1 MQSDRIMGGLR
12 FYDKKIQTTVSPIFE
27 KAAYT
32 LSIIIFL
39 CVNID
44 TAITQNCISINP
56 AMSRVI
62 LNQAPHPK
70 LPNNQDT
77 VSILCTR
84 TVIDV
89 DIVLDFIG
97 NTEKYFEDST
107 TLTATLSYKSS
118 TFILSYD
125 RSTNTLHLPNSQMNL
140 QDGLYT
146 LNVTAKDCP
155 PYNAPCTNCTLN
167 YAFYVAYTNALLFVD
182 IEPVPNPPVL
192 TCFPGDAVMLK
203 GSQPPSPAIKPQ
215 WARLVNSQFE
225 DIPGATSPTYSTSQ
239 AGTFRYTLT
248 GPMSCSGSNIIGVSP
263 AQLPEVAIQPG
274 TQTLIACKQKIIGV
288 STQNA
293 GGSDNTMFNW
303 TSGSNGIIVD
313 GDTTSS
319 PLIGAPGT
327 YTLVITRRDN
337 GCTAAATV
345 DLVAGNIPVI
355 STQITRE
362 PATGRLDCRL
372 TKIKLQATASQTPG
386 TSPFTYTWSDGT
398 TGSDLTVDAPGIYS
412 VTATATNS
420 GCQGAA
426 GLLIMQDVSKPSILI
441 MSPRDTI
448 CDNESVILT
457 ALTQEPV
464 LYLWD
469 DNTVNSTTT
478 VAPQMN
484 GVNKYTITITASDN
498 GCTNSA
504 EKEIV
509 QVDEPQVFCQETTLS
524 VINGEQGSLN
534 CTTSGDRLTWVA
546 SSTNVR
552 NIAAAGNGPV
562 LNQIFQLDN
571 IQTPGKVAYA
581 FYGVNAGCTSLRTD
595 ALVTVLPVTTDGIF
609 IPELITPNGDGLN
622 DTWEILLPET
632 VTSPETYTV
641 RLFNRNGAQVYE
653 NTLANNFDATPYPDG
668 AYYYIITTPGGETL
682 RGAVTILRRR

>member
-1 MQSDRIMGGLR
+1 MQP
-12 FYDKKIQTTVSPIFE
+12 TVSTFFK
-27 KAAYT
+27 KAAYS
-32 LSIIIFL
+32 LSISIFL
-39 CVNID
+39 CANFD
-44 TAITQNCISINP
+44 TAIAQNCIDINS

-70 LPNNQDT
+70 LPDNQDT
-77 VSILCTR
+77 VFILCTR
-84 TVIDV
+84 TVTDV
-89 DIVLDFIG
+89 DIVLDFKG
-97 NTEKYFEDST
+97 DTEKYLEDST
-107 TLTATLSYKSS
+107 TLTATLTYKSS

-125 RSTNTLHLPNSQMNL
+125 RNTNTLHLPNSQMNL

-146 LNVTAKDCP
+146 LNVTAKDCSP
-155 PYNAPCTNCTLN
+155 NNAACTNCALN
-167 YAFYVAYTNALLFVD
+167 YSFYVAYTNALLFVD

-192 TCFPGDAVMLK
+192 TCFPGDAVALN
-203 GSQPPSPAIKPQ
+203 GSVPPSPAIKPQ
-215 WARLVNSQFE
+215 WARLVNGQFV
-225 DIPGATSPTYSTSQ
+225 DIPGATMPTYLANQ
-239 AGTFRYTLT
+239 PGTFRYTLT

-263 AQLPEVAIQPG
+263 PQLPEVDVQPD
-274 TQTLIACKQKIIGV
+274 TQILNACKQKIIGV
-288 STQNA
+288 TTQNS
-293 GGSDNTMFNW
+293 GGSDNVMFNW
-303 TSGSNGIIVD
+303 STNSNGIIVD
-313 GDTTSS
+313 GETTSS
-319 PLIGAPGT
+319 PLAGAPGT
-327 YTLVITRRDN
+327 YTVIITRKDN

-372 TKIKLQATASQTPG
+372 TTIKLQATASQTPG
-386 TSPFTYTWSDGT
+386 SSPFTYTWSDGS
-398 TGSDLTVDAPGIYS
+398 TGTAINVDAPGIYS
-412 VTATATNS
+412 VTATATAS

-426 GLLIMQDVSKPSILI
+426 GLLITQDISKPTIAI
-441 MSPRDTI
+441 VSPRDTV

-457 ALTQEPV
+457 AITQEPV
-464 LYLWD
+464 VYLWY
-469 DNTVNSTTT
+469 DNTTSSTNTA
-478 VAPQMN
+478 APQTN
-484 GVNKYTITITASDN
+484 GANKYGVTVTAADN
-498 GCTNSA
+498 GCTNSVD
-504 EKEIV
+504 KEIV
-509 QVDEPQVFCQETTLS
+509 QVDEPQVFCQATTLS
-524 VINGEQGSLN
+524 VINGEQGTLD

-552 NIAAAGNGPV
+552 NIAAAGTGPV

-571 IQTPGKVAYA
+571 IQTPGKVAYT
-581 FYGVNAGCTSLRTD
+581 FYGANAGCTSLPMN

-632 VTSPETYTV
+632 VTNPEAYTI

-668 AYYYIITTPGGETL
+668 AYYYIITTPGGDTL

>member
-1 MQSDRIMGGLR
+1 MIALLKVSVFL
-12 FYDKKIQTTVSPIFE
+12 KKMQTTVSPIIE

-39 CVNID
+39 CTNID

-56 AMSRVI
+56 ALSRVI

-77 VSILCTR
+77 VFILCTR
-84 TVIDV
+84 TVTDF
-89 DIVLDFIG
+89 DLVLDFEG
-97 NTEKYFEDST
+97 STEKFFEDST
-107 TLTATLSYKSS
+107 TLTATLTYKSS

-125 RSTNTLHLPNSQMNL
+125 RNTNTLRLPNSQMNL
-140 QDGLYT
+140 QDGLYA

-155 PYNAPCTNCTLN
+155 PYNASCTNCTLN
-167 YAFYVAYTNALLFVD
+167 YSFYVAYTNALLFVD
-182 IEPVPNPPVL
+182 IEPVPDPPVL
-192 TCFPGDAVMLK
+192 TCFPGDAVVLN

-215 WARLVNSQFE
+215 WARLVNGQFV
-225 DIPGATSPTYSTSQ
+225 DIAGATSPTYSTSQ
-239 AGTFRYTLT
+239 PGTFRYTLT

-263 AQLPEVAIQPG
+263 PEMPEVAIQPDL
-274 TQTLIACKQKIIGV
+274 QTLNACKQKITGV
-288 STQNA
+288 STQNTGGA
-293 GGSDNTMFNW
+293 GNTMFNW
-303 TSGSNGIIVD
+303 TSGSTGIIVN
-313 GDTTSS
+313 GATTDS

-327 YTLVITRRDN
+327 YTLVITRIDN
-337 GCTAAATV
+337 GCTATANV
-345 DLVAGNIPVI
+345 ELVAGNIPVI

-372 TKIKLQATASQTPG
+372 KEIKLQATASQMPG
-386 TSPFTYTWSDGT
+386 TSPFTFTWSDGT
-398 TGSDLTVDAPGIYS
+398 TGPGLTVDAPGVYS

-426 GLLIMQDVSKPSILI
+426 GLLITQDISKPSISIL
-441 MSPRDTI
+441 SPRDTI
-448 CDNESVILT
+448 CANESIILT
-457 ALTQEPV
+457 AITQEPV

-469 DNTVNSTTT
+469 DNTTNSTNT
-478 VAPQMN
+478 VSPQVN
-484 GVNKYTITITASDN
+484 GANLYAITVTASDN

-504 EKEIV
+504 GKEIV
-509 QVDEPQVFCQETTLS
+509 QVDEPQVFCQETAVS
-524 VINGEQGSLN
+524 VINGEQASLS
-534 CTTSGDRLTWVA
+534 CTTSGDRLTWVTT
-546 SSTNVR
+546 STNVR
-552 NIAAAGNGPV
+552 NIAATGNGPV

-571 IQTPGKVAYA
+571 IQTPGKVAYTL
-581 FYGVNAGCTSLRTD
+581 YGINAGCTSLPSEV
-595 ALVTVLPVTTDGIF
+595 LVTVLPVTTDGIF

-632 VTSPETYTV
+632 ITNPEAYTV
-641 RLFNRNGAQVYE
+641 RLFNRNGALVYE

-668 AYYYIITTPGGETL
+668 AYYYIITIPDGETL

>member
-1 MQSDRIMGGLR
+1 M
-12 FYDKKIQTTVSPIFE
+12 KKKQTTVSPFLK
-27 KAAYT
+27 KAAFT
-32 LSIIIFL
+32 IAILILPGIT
-39 CVNID
+39 ID
-44 TAITQNCISINP
+44 SAIAQDCISVNT

-70 LPNNQDT
+70 LANNQDT
-77 VSILCTR
+77 VTILCTR
-84 TVIDV
+84 TVTDV
-89 DIVLDFIG
+89 DIVLAFKG

-107 TLTATLSYKSS
+107 TLTATLTYKSS
-118 TFILSYD
+118 TFILTYD
-125 RSTNTLHLPNSQMNL
+125 QNSNTLHLPNSQMNL

-146 LNVTAKDCP
+146 LNVTAKDCSA
-155 PYNAPCTNCTLN
+155 YNAACTNCVLN
-167 YAFYVAYTNALLFVD
+167 YVFYVQYTNALLFVD

-192 TCFPGDAVMLK
+192 SCFPGDAVILN

-215 WARLVNSQFE
+215 WARLVSGQFQ
-225 DIPGATSPTYSTSQ
+225 DIPGATAPTYSTSQ
-239 AGTFRYTLT
+239 PGTFRYTLT

-263 AQLPEVAIQPG
+263 PLLPEVALQPD
-274 TQTLIACKQKIIGV
+274 TQILNACKQKIIGV
-288 STQNA
+288 SMQNT
-293 GGSDNTMFNW
+293 GGTDNIMFGW
-303 TSGSNGIIVD
+303 TTNSSGIIIE

-327 YTLVITRRDN
+327 YTVTITRKDN
-337 GCTAAATV
+337 GCLATATAT
-345 DLVAGNIPVI
+345 LVAGNIPVI

-372 TKIKLQATASQTPG
+372 TKIKLQATASQAPG
-386 TSPFTYTWSDGT
+386 SSPFTFSWSDGSS
-398 TGSDLTVDAPGIYS
+398 GSDITVDAPGIYS

-426 GLLIMQDVSKPSILI
+426 GLLITQDISKPSIAI

-448 CDNESVILT
+448 CDNESVVLT
-457 ALTQEPV
+457 AITQEPV
-464 LYLWD
+464 LYLWYD
-469 DNTVNSTTT
+469 NSTSSTNT
-478 VAPQMN
+478 AAPLMN
-484 GVNKYTITITASDN
+484 GVNKYGITVTAVDN

-504 EKEIV
+504 EKGIV

-581 FYGVNAGCTSLRTD
+581 FYGVNAGCTSLPME
-595 ALVTVLPVTTDGIF
+595 ALVTVLPVTTEGIF
-609 IPELITPNGDGLN
+609 IPVSITPNGDGLN

-632 VTSPETYTV
+632 VTNPEAYAV
-641 RLFNRNGAQVYE
+641 RLFNRNGALVYE
-653 NTLANNFDATPYPDG
+653 DTLANNFDATPYPDG

-682 RGAVTILRRR
+682 RGAVTIIRRR